1 MKITVTSFKRSQ
13 TMLHSVPLTLQ
24 QASTISRL
32 CQRLLDTHGKVWI
45 SLLWGSLLLSP
56 GSWCTQG
63 SVCGFQESV
72 SPVLCKFWQLSGGVN
87 GDLLLEGLGHTQVCC
102 TQSPCPCGR
111 PPLTCTFARD
121 SQAQLCLCLLGSL
134 GPAAHK
140 VCLSTLSI
148 SGWYRV

>member
-1 MKITVTSFKRSQ
+1 MHCSTQCPGPCSRP
-13 TMLHSVPLTLQ
+13 PLTH
-24 QASTISRL
+24 ASARASWTLTSS
-32 CQRLLDTHGKVWI
+32 LDQ
-45 SLLWGSLLLSP
+45 SLVGSLLLSL

-111 PPLTCTFARD
+111 PTLTCTFARD